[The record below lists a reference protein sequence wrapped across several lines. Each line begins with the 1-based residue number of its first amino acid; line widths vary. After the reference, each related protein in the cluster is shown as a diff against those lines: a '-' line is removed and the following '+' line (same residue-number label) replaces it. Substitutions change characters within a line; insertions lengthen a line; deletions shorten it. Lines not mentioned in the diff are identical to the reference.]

1 MLDMSLGHICCLL
14 VIKVGKN
21 LLYAPV
27 VPGAAVV
34 PADAASVHFTLHTAP
49 EELFFLSEVN
59 FTVMS
64 PVEDTLG
71 FLVLQYLI
79 WCVWLEQMPTFDKK
93 YWRFWF
99 SIGSDRQFVAL
110 FTLFLVLVVGVE
122 LSADEGHLGA
132 GVPHLIVSG
141 ALGVSLV
148 LFPFLGLEAVGIS
161 IF

>member
-1 MLDMSLGHICCLL
+1 MLEMSLGDICCLL

-34 PADAASVHFTLHTAP
+34 AADAASVHFTLHTAP

-71 FLVLQYLI
+71 FLVLQYLKL
-79 WCVWLEQMPTFDKK
+79 CARLKLMSTLDGK
-93 YWRFWF
+93 Y
-99 SIGSDRQFVAL
+99 
-110 FTLFLVLVVGVE
+110 
-122 LSADEGHLGA
+122 
-132 GVPHLIVSG
+132 
-141 ALGVSLV
+141 
-148 LFPFLGLEAVGIS
+148 
-161 IF
+161 